1 MSDFSPSALDQRADQ
16 ARWVLR
22 IAFFILIAAFFN
34 AQILEHERFRLR
46 SEDNRLRAVPLTP
59 PRGPIL
65 DRFGRIIAENV
76 PGYSVKLLAP
86 DVAALREALARL
98 SDVVP
103 VDSADRAEAVRRFQ
117 VEPYLPTLVVRDA
130 TLEQVARLEERRVL
144 FPGLVIQAEPKR
156 SYPAG
161 NAVAHVVGYVAE
173 VTEGDLQA
181 KRYHGAQIGA
191 LVGKSGLELEYDS
204 VLRGEPGMRYIEVN
218 ARGRLVREDGA
229 APPRP
234 PEAGRALRTTIDLA
248 LQRFVDSLWPAG
260 VRGALVAMT
269 PDGQVLALYSSPT
282 YDPNLFIGG
291 ISNENW
297 RTLRDDPANPLY
309 NRAIQGRYPPAS
321 PFKLAIAAMAL
332 RRGLVN
338 FSSTMPEPCRGTF
351 QYGNRVFHCWLPGG
365 HGRLDLTGAIAQSCD
380 IYFYQLGLKLGL
392 DNLLRDGVA
401 MGFRERSGIDLEGET
416 MSILPPDVA
425 YFDRRYGP
433 RGWSRGVVL
442 NLSIGQ
448 GEIDQTVM
456 NMTRFYQ
463 ALANPAGAPQ
473 PYLVHPREGT
483 LRKIDLTPGQLEG
496 MRRAL
501 VAVVDHGTA
510 AGSRSSDLSVAGKT
524 GTGQNSHGPNHG
536 WFIGFA
542 PAEKPEI
549 IVGAIM
555 EFAEHGTVVAPYV
568 VKTIRRWYF
577 GTGAD
582 LNQRVRL
589 LTPDDVA
596 PPPVQLLDSAPA
608 MDTTV
613 ASDTAQ

>member
-22 IAFFILIAAFFN
+22 IAFLILVGAFFN
-34 AQILEHERFRLR
+34 AQILEHERFRMR

-59 PRGPIL
+59 ARGPIL
-65 DRFGRIIAENV
+65 DRFGRVIAENV

-86 DVAALREALARL
+86 DVASLREALGRL
-98 SDVVP
+98 AEVVP
-103 VDSADRAEAVRRFQ
+103 VDSADQADAIRRFQ
-117 VEPYLPTLVVRDA
+117 VEPYLPTLVIRDA
-130 TLEQVARLEERRVL
+130 TIEQVARLEERRVL

-161 NAVAHVVGYVAE
+161 NSVAHVVGYVAE

-181 KRYHGAQIGA
+181 KRYRGAQIGA

-234 PEAGRALRTTIDLA
+234 PEAGAALRTTIDLA
-248 LQRFVDSLWPAG
+248 LQQFVDSLWPAG

-269 PDGQVLALYSSPT
+269 PDGQILAMYSSPT
-282 YDPNLFIGG
+282 YDPNMFIGG

-297 RTLRDDPANPLY
+297 RALRDDPANPLY

-338 FSSTMPEPCRGTF
+338 FNTTMPEPCTGSF
-351 QYGNRVFHCWLPGG
+351 KYGNRVFKCWLPGG

-380 IYFYQLGLKLGL
+380 VYFYQLGIKLGL
-392 DNLLRDGVA
+392 DNILHDGVG
-401 MGFRERSGIDLEGET
+401 MGFRERSGVDLEGET
-416 MSILPPDVA
+416 ISIIPPDVA

-448 GEIDQTVM
+448 GEIDQTVV

-463 ALANPAGAPQ
+463 ALANPAGAPP
-473 PYLVHPREGT
+473 PYLVHPREGE
-483 LRKIDLTPGQLEG
+483 LRKVDLTPAQAEG

-510 AGSRSSDLSVAGKT
+510 AGTRSSDLSVAGKT
-524 GTGQNSHGPNHG
+524 GTGQNSHGPN
-536 WFIGFA
+536 
-542 PAEKPEI
+542 
-549 IVGAIM
+549 
-555 EFAEHGTVVAPYV
+555 
-568 VKTIRRWYF
+568 
-577 GTGAD
+577 
-582 LNQRVRL
+582 
-589 LTPDDVA
+589 
-596 PPPVQLLDSAPA
+596 
-608 MDTTV
+608 
-613 ASDTAQ
+613 

>member
-1 MSDFSPSALDQRADQ
+1 MTDFSPSALDQRADQ

-22 IAFFILIAAFFN
+22 LAFFVLIAAFFN
-34 AQILEHERFRLR
+34 AQVLEHERYRMR

-59 PRGPIL
+59 ARGPIL
-65 DRFGRIIAENV
+65 DRFGRVIAENV

-86 DVAALREALARL
+86 DVPSLREALGRL
-98 SDVVP
+98 AAVVP
-103 VDSADRAEAVRRFQ
+103 VDSADRADAVRRFQ
-117 VEPYLPTLVVRDA
+117 AEPYLPTLVIRDA
-130 TLEQVARLEERRVL
+130 TTEQVARLEERRVL
-144 FPGLVIQAEPKR
+144 LPGLVIQGEPKR
-156 SYPAG
+156 RYPAG
-161 NAVAHVVGYVAE
+161 NSVAHVVGYVAE
-173 VTEGDLQA
+173 VTEGDLAA
-181 KRYHGAQIGA
+181 KRYRGAQIGA

-204 VLRGEPGMRYIEVN
+204 ILRGEPGMRYIEVN

-234 PEAGRALRTTIDLA
+234 PEAGAALRTTIDLA
-248 LQRFVDSLWPAG
+248 LQQFVDSLWPAG

-269 PDGQVLALYSSPT
+269 PDGQVLAMYSSPT

-297 RTLRDDPANPLY
+297 QALRDDPANPLY

-321 PFKLAIAAMAL
+321 PFKLAVAAMAL

-338 FSSTMPEPCRGTF
+338 FNTTMPEPCTGSF
-351 QYGNRVFHCWLPGG
+351 KYGNRVFKCWLPGG

-380 IYFYQLGLKLGL
+380 VYFYKLGIKLGL
-392 DNLLRDGVA
+392 DNILHDGVG

-416 MSILPPDVA
+416 MSIIPPDVA

-448 GEIDQTVM
+448 GEIDQTVV

-463 ALANPAGAPQ
+463 ALANPTGAPQ
-473 PYLVHPREGT
+473 PYLVRPRPGG
-483 LRKIDLTPGQLEG
+483 LRKVDLTPAQIDGL
-496 MRRAL
+496 RRAL

-510 AGSRSSDLSVAGKT
+510 SGNRSSDLSVAGKT

-555 EFAEHGTVVAPYV
+555 EFAEHVTVVAPYV

-577 GTGAD
+577 GSGAD

-589 LTPDDVA
+589 LIPEDAA
-596 PPPVQLLDSAPA
+596 PPPVELLDSAA
-608 MDTTV
+608 
-613 ASDTAQ
+613 AQDTAQ

>member
-1 MSDFSPSALDQRADQ
+1 MSDFSPSALDQRAVQ

-22 IAFFILIAAFFN
+22 VAFFILISAFFN
-34 AQILEHERFRLR
+34 AQILEHERYRLR

-86 DVAALREALARL
+86 DVASLREALGRL
-98 SDVVP
+98 SGVVP
-103 VDSADRAEAVRRFQ
+103 VDSADRAEAIRRFQ
-117 VEPYLPTLVVRDA
+117 VEPYLPALVIRDA

-181 KRYHGAQIGA
+181 RRYHGAQIGA

-204 VLRGEPGMRYIEVN
+204 ILRGEPGMRYIEVN

-234 PEAGRALRTTIDLA
+234 PEAGLAIRTTIDLA

-291 ISNENW
+291 ISNETW
-297 RTLRDDPANPLY
+297 RTLRDDPNNPLY
-309 NRAIQGRYPPAS
+309 NRAIQGRYAPAS

-338 FSSTMPEPCRGTF
+338 FNSTMPEPCRGSF
-351 QYGNRVFHCWLPGG
+351 QFGNRVFKCWLPGG

-392 DNLLRDGVA
+392 DNLLRDGMA

-456 NMTRFYQ
+456 NMTRFYL
-463 ALANPAGAPQ
+463 ALSNAAGAPE
-473 PYLVHPREGT
+473 PYLVRPRAGT
-483 LRKIDLTPGQLEG
+483 LRKIDLTAVQLEG
-496 MRRAL
+496 LRKAL

-510 AGSRSSDLSVAGKT
+510 AGTRNSDLSVAGKT
-524 GTGQNSHGPNHG
+524 GTAQNSHGADHG

-549 IVGAIM
+549 VVGAIM

-577 GTGAD
+577 GSGAD
-582 LNQRVRL
+582 LSQRVRL
-589 LTPDDVA
+589 LTPEDAA
-596 PPPVQLLDSAPA
+596 PLPVELSDSTVTQGTAP
-608 MDTTV
+608 
-613 ASDTAQ
+613 